1 MQSRRG
7 EGAFILTR
15 FLRVGNKC
23 GVKESKSTFQKY
35 RDLVIVGNL
44 LSRIRKALVLWWFLE
59 GIPVCQLRLE
69 ASKVRRPGPEVLS

>member
-35 RDLVIVGNL
+35 NDPVIIGSL
-44 LSRIRKALVLWWFLE
+44 LSK
-59 GIPVCQLRLE
+59 RLE
-69 ASKVRRPGPEVLS
+69 TSVFCWFWKRGWPQPLR